1 MSAAPTHF
9 RPEIQGLRA
18 WAVML
23 VFLFHLWP
31 ESLRGGFIGVDVF
44 FVISGYLITGILL
57 REAEKTGT
65 VSLKSFYARRIRRLM
80 PAASLVLLASTAM
93 LPLIPRVEWE
103 QNAFHLVASTLYA
116 ENWWLAHQ
124 AVDYFGAE
132 ESPSLVQHYWS
143 LAIEEQF
150 YILWPLVMLG
160 LCALKSRLPFRTL
173 ALWGL
178 GTLTLISFMCSL
190 WLTESS
196 PRNAYFLTH
205 TRLWELGVGGLLALS
220 GYAVASARI
229 RAVLLWAGLASIL
242 ASAGCITPASGFPG
256 WIALFPVLGSVAV
269 LLSRGE
275 GIGGKWLL
283 NCRPAQFLGDISY
296 AIYLWH
302 WPLIVVWHAQVG
314 ELPLWGALLILAAT
328 IPLAWATRRYVETY
342 FLTRG
347 RWAADDGLMY
357 RLGGTLAALCIFA
370 AAAVYIYIHAY
381 VYLATKN
388 TPSPEDYPGAAVLL
402 SGAVAPAGKELLPPL
417 WQVKQ
422 DKPDVYRKDCHVG
435 YGDDDP
441 VACEYGDPKAET
453 HIVLVGDSHAAQWVP
468 ALDAIAQKRGWRL
481 TVFTKS
487 ACPLL
492 PVLVGEDEPYQTCYD
507 WGQSVVKWMKR
518 VQPDLVVQTQ
528 AARTLAYAPSETR
541 EQRFEK
547 TRDAVLRL
555 WKELEDG
562 GIDFI
567 ALRDTPAMPED
578 PTVCLSKDPKCAYP
592 RAEVLRPDPLENAA
606 IIDPAVPYVDM
617 SDGICNAETCDVV
630 VGNIIVW
637 RDYEHMTMTYVRT
650 LEEKL
655 EKALL
660 AAMAEGETK

>member
-1 MSAAPTHF
+1 MSISPKHF

-31 ESLRGGFIGVDVF
+31 QTLVGGFIGVDVF

-65 VSLKSFYARRIRRLM
+65 ISLKSFYARRIRRLM

-103 QNAFHLVASTLYA
+103 QNAYHLIASTLYA

-160 LCALKSRLPFRTL
+160 LCTLKNKLPFRTL

-178 GTLTLISFMCSL
+178 GLLTLASFACSL

-229 RAVLLWAGLASIL
+229 RAILLWAGLASIV
-242 ASAGCITPASGFPG
+242 ASAAIIIPTSGFPG

-275 GIGGKWLL
+275 GSGGKWLL

-302 WPLIVVWHAQVG
+302 WPLIVVWHSQVG
-314 ELPLWGALLILAAT
+314 ELPLWGALLILSAT
-328 IPLAWATRRYVETY
+328 IPLAWLTRRYVETY
-342 FLTRG
+342 FLTHG
-347 RWAADDGLMY
+347 RWAVNDRLMY
-357 RLGGTLAALCIFA
+357 RLGGSLAALCIFA
-370 AAAVYIYIHAY
+370 AAGISIYIHTY
-381 VYLATKN
+381 VYLTKHAA
-388 TPSPEDYPGAAVLL
+388 PSPLDYPGAAVLL
-402 SGAVAPAGKELLPPL
+402 SGAVAPAGKEPIPPL

-435 YGDDDP
+435 YEDDDP
-441 VACEYGDPKAET
+441 VACEYGIPGAET
-453 HIVLVGDSHAAQWVP
+453 HLVLVGDSHAAQWVP
-468 ALDAIAQKRGWRL
+468 ALDEIAQRRGWRL

-492 PVLVGEDEPYQTCYD
+492 PVMVGELEPYQTCYD
-507 WGQSVVKWMKR
+507 WGRSVIEWMKR
-518 VQPDLVVQTQ
+518 VKPDMVVQAQ
-528 AARTLAYAPSETR
+528 AARFLAYMPNATE
-541 EQRFEK
+541 EQRFVA
-547 TRDAVLRL
+547 TRDALPKL
-555 WKELEDG
+555 WKEFEDA
-562 GIDFI
+562 GIHFI
-567 ALRDTPAMPED
+567 AMRDTPVMHED

-592 RAEVLRPDPLENAA
+592 RAQVLRPDPLEAAA
-606 IIDPAVPYVDM
+606 IIDPTVPCLDM
-617 SDGICNAETCDVV
+617 TDGICNAKTCDVV
-630 VGNIIVW
+630 VGNVIVW

-650 LEEKL
+650 LEAEL

-660 AAMAEGETK
+660 AAMAEDETK